1 MIQKAI
7 EHDVILVSDECYSEL
22 YYDEAAP
29 PVGLLQAAQS
39 HGNSEFKQ
47 CLAFHSLSKRSN
59 LPGLRS
65 GFVAGDASLIQAFRR
80 YRTYHGCAMP
90 PHHQLASIAAW
101 RDEAHVVEN
110 RALYRAKFDSV
121 NALLAPALNTV
132 IPPAGFYLWPN
143 TPISDTEFARSLLEQ
158 QNVAVL
164 PGSYLGREVGGQNPG
179 SNHVRMAL
187 VATHQ
192 ETLEAAERIVD
203 FVKRG

>member
-1 MIQKAI
+1 
-7 EHDVILVSDECYSEL
+7 
-22 YYDEAAP
+22 
-29 PVGLLQAAQS
+29 
-39 HGNSEFKQ
+39 
-47 CLAFHSLSKRSN
+47 
-59 LPGLRS
+59 
-65 GFVAGDASLIQAFRR
+65 
-80 YRTYHGCAMP
+80 MP
-90 PHHQLASIAAW
+90 LHHQLASIAAW

-121 NALLAPALNTV
+121 NALLAPVLNTV

-203 FVKRG
+203 FMKRG